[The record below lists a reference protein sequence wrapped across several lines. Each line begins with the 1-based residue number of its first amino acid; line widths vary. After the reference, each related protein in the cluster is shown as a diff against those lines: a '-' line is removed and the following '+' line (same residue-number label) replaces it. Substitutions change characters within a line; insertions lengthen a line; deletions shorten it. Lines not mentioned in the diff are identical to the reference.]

1 MSTDDTIT
9 LIWRSDAHLAD
20 QPPQSRTDDWA
31 ATILDKL
38 SQTVEI
44 ALDENAEAI
53 LDGGDLFHIK
63 SPVRNSHKLI
73 QRVAEVHQSVTVH
86 ATVGNHDVKYGSLEY
101 LEESPL
107 GVLFKTR
114 TFVPLF
120 DEHEAR
126 FTIWPDAVKV
136 DGTTKPKLRVRVVGI
151 PYHGTQYDVNR
162 FNAITKGDE
171 DHLVVVAHCLASE
184 EGGEFFG
191 AEDVLNYSDLANLDP
206 DVWCFGHW
214 HKNQGVTEIAH
225 GKWVVNIGSL
235 ARGALVEDDLK
246 RTPSCAIL
254 RFGPGKEVF
263 SIEEKPL
270 RVQPAKEVFD
280 IEGRVR
286 AEARQMN
293 IETFVEGLRD
303 VLTRQDD
310 VSLRETIEGMDG
322 IEDEVRERAILYLE
336 KAGA

>member
-20 QPPQSRTDDWA
+20 QPPQSRTDDWMN
-31 ATILDKL
+31 TILGKL
-38 SQTVEI
+38 EQTVEI
-44 ALDENAEAI
+44 ALDEHAEAI
-53 LDGGDLFHIK
+53 LDGGDLFHVK
-63 SPVRNSHKLI
+63 SPVRNSHKLN
-73 QRVAEVHQSVTVH
+73 QRLAEIHQGVTVY
-86 ATVGNHDVKYGSLEY
+86 ATVGNHDVKYGSIEY
-101 LEESPL
+101 LKESPL

-114 TFVPLF
+114 TFLPLF
-120 DEHEAR
+120 DEHEAQ
-126 FTIWPDAVKV
+126 FTIWPDARKV
-136 DGTTKPKLRVRVVGI
+136 DGTTPPLVRVRVVGI
-151 PYHGTQYDVNR
+151 PYHGTEYDVNR
-162 FNAITKGDE
+162 FHSITKGDE

-191 AEDVLNYSDLANLDP
+191 GEDVLKYSDLANLDP

-214 HKNQGVTEIAH
+214 HKNQGIQEIAQ

-254 RFGPGKEVF
+254 RFGPGKLG
-263 SIEEKPL
+263 IEERPL

-280 IEGRVR
+280 IDGRVR

-293 IETFVEGLRD
+293 IETFVEGLRE

-310 VSLRETIEGMDG
+310 VSLKETIVAMAG
-322 IEDEVRERAILYLE
+322 IEEEVRERAILYLE